1 MFYKYI
7 QGIQKNFKS
16 FTCSKLWFLLSI
28 VVLVYFRQ
36 KEESWMKLQVG
47 DVLRIDSD
55 DQIPV
60 SCKI

>member
-1 MFYKYI
+1 M
-7 QGIQKNFKS
+7 
-16 FTCSKLWFLLSI
+16 
-28 VVLVYFRQ
+28 LVYFRQ

-60 SCKI
+60 SCEI